1 MTLVDPV
8 WPTLRS
14 LLPCCLVC
22 RRPCLEKFKP
32 PCLGWWLILE
42 LPWSLCRTLIE
53 REGDSMGNLLK
64 SFPINIQR
72 VEEETVESQE
82 EASKTVESYMVI
94 HFQDRLGSR
103 LCYLLL

>member
-1 MTLVDPV
+1 
-8 WPTLRS
+8 
-14 LLPCCLVC
+14 
-22 RRPCLEKFKP
+22 
-32 PCLGWWLILE
+32 
-42 LPWSLCRTLIE
+42 
-53 REGDSMGNLLK
+53 MGNLLK